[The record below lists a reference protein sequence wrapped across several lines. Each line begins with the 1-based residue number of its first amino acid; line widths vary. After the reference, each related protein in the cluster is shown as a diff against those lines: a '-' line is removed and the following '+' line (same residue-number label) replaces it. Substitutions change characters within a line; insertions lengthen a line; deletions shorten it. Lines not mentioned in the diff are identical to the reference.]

1 MINSPYAPQN
11 NFGQSQQASN
21 ITGSTGSN
29 VTAPTGARYTKQ
41 IQPYQSGSGGM
52 QQGGALQGNS
62 WAAPTNTGTAISSAM
77 QPFQQNQQQGNF
89 GWGTP
94 NTQQPQQMNNQQVPL
109 MNRQPQDQ
117 QMDQSAWQGIDP
129 RLANLYQQ
137 HGIMTPGAAGSG
149 FGDASYW
156 NSKIGN
162 DWNYINN
169 RLGADLSGT
178 GTDQPGPGDV
188 GNLSGR
194 QQQMSGGN
202 QMMGPQQGIGPQDMQ
217 RIMQMMMQMRQDG
230 QQAIPRNLGTSLAM
244 GGYGPQQI
252 QPMILQQQQSD
263 ISSFL

>member
-21 ITGSTGSN
+21 VTQSTAMP
-29 VTAPTGARYTKQ
+29 VTGARYTKQ
-41 IQPYQSGSGGM
+41 VQPYQGGEVPLQQGRM
-52 QQGGALQGNS
+52 QQG

-77 QPFQQNQQQGNF
+77 QPFNPQGNF
-89 GWGTP
+89 GWNTP
-94 NTQQPQQMNNQQVPL
+94 STQQPQAGGMNQPQNQQ
-109 MNRQPQDQ
+109 
-117 QMDQSAWQGIDP
+117 AWQGIDP

-162 DWNYINN
+162 DWDYINN

-194 QQQMSGGN
+194 N
-202 QMMGPQQGIGPQDMQ
+202 QGIGYQNQFGGQMGGGQGMMGPQDMQ
-217 RIMQMMMQMRQDG
+217 RMMQMMMQMRGAPQG
-230 QQAIPRNLGTSLAM
+230 NQMPRSMGTSLAM
-244 GGYGPQQI
+244 GGYGPQ
-252 QPMILQQQQSD
+252 MMNQQSD